1 MVQKLENIPAL
12 VHLKEKNIISIRV
25 FLQGRSIVGIQL
37 NYNDNE
43 DGQVYGSTAGKEMV
57 ARLSKEEHIIGVEGT
72 YNPSA
77 LTQIIFTTNQPR
89 QLMVGY
95 HVGNYQYSS
104 YPDDPSLVLKGACVS
119 WRAGGIK
126 SILFLWG
133 SENSS
138 CVKYGHSG

>member
-1 MVQKLENIPAL
+1 MHCRDEYSRL
-12 VHLKEKNIISIRV
+12 
-25 FLQGRSIVGIQL
+25 FLSPRIQL

-57 ARLSKEEHIIGVEGT
+57 ARLSKEEHITGVEGS
-72 YNPSA
+72 YSPSA
-77 LTQIIFTTNQPR
+77 LTQIVFTTTQPR

-95 HVGNYQYSS
+95 HVGIYQYSS
-104 YPDDPSLVLKGACVS
+104 YPDDPSFVLKGACVS